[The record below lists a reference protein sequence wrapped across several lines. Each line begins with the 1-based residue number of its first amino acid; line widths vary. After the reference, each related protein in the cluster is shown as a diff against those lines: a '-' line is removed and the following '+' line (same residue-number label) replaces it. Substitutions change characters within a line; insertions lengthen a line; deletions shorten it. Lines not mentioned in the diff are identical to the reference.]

1 MRSLICVALLAGG
14 VAVAGA
20 HGADKKKPSITLRA
34 SPLAGFSPMRV
45 VLTAELKGGDDDFA
59 DYYCPTVEWVWGD
72 DTRAESTADC
82 DPYVP
87 GESKIQ
93 RRYTVSRV
101 FQLSGNP
108 RVEFR
113 LKQKDKVVGSGST
126 QLTVRPGLRDG
137 GGFAD
142 R

>member
-1 MRSLICVALLAGG
+1 MKLLAC
-14 VAVAGA
+14 AILVAGSVA
-20 HGADKKKPSITLRA
+20 TVGTQDAEKKKPSLTLRA
-34 SPLAGFSPMRV
+34 TPSAGFTPLRV

-82 DPYVP
+82 DPYEP
-87 GESKIQ
+87 GKSKIR
-93 RRYTVSRV
+93 RRYVTTRI
-101 FQLSGNP
+101 FQIAGDL

-113 LKQKDKVVGSGST
+113 LKQKDKVVGANST
-126 QLTVRPGLRDG
+126 RITVRPGVRDG
-137 GGFAD
+137 GGD